1 MKMTF
6 RWWYPDDNAIDLE
19 YIRQIPGVVGIVGEL
34 VKPVG
39 SVWPY
44 DEILALKNRVEQH
57 GLTLEVIESV
67 KVHED
72 IKLGLDT
79 RDYYIDAYI
88 ENIRNLGRAGIKVI
102 CYDFMPVFDWMRTQ
116 TDKKLP
122 DGSSTL
128 VYYKEDLEKCDPLE
142 GDFALS
148 DWEAVYTKE
157 ELRRLF
163 KSYAELGEE
172 GLWRNLEYFLKRV
185 IPVAEEC
192 DVRMAMHPDDPCWSI
207 FGLPRIITCEENID
221 RMLAI
226 VDSPYNALTLCSGS
240 LGCSSKNDVPRLIY
254 KYASQGK
261 IAFGHVRNVKLLGD
275 GSFEESAHFSK
286 YGSLDIVAIMKA
298 YHDANYQGYIRPD
311 HGRMIWGEKGNAGYG
326 LYDRALGAMYL
337 NGIWETLEKLNR

>member
-6 RWWYPDDNAIDLE
+6 RWYPADDAIDLE

-34 VKPVG
+34 MKPVG

-44 DEILALKNRVEQH
+44 DEILSLKNQVEQH
-57 GLTLEVIESV
+57 GLSLEVIESV

-79 RDYYIDAYI
+79 KDRYIDAYL
-88 ENIRNLGRAGIKVI
+88 ETIRNLGRAGIKVI

-116 TDKKLP
+116 TDKKLQ

-128 VYYKEDLEKCDPLE
+128 VYYKEDIEKCDPLE

-157 ELRRLF
+157 ELRRLL
-163 KSYAELGEE
+163 KSYQELGED
-172 GLWRNLEYFLKRV
+172 GLWRNLDYFLQRV
-185 IPVAEEC
+185 IPVAAESG
-192 DVRMAMHPDDPCWSI
+192 VRMAMHPDDPCWSI

-240 LGCSSKNDVPRLIY
+240 LGCSKHNNVPQLIY

-261 IAFGHVRNVKLLGD
+261 IAFGHARNLKLLED

-286 YGSLDIVAIMKA
+286 EGSLDMVAIMKA
-298 YHDANYQGYIRPD
+298 YHDAGYDGYIRPD

-337 NGIWETLEKLNR
+337 NGIWETLEKLKC

>member
-6 RWWYPDDNAIDLE
+6 RWYPADDAIDLE

-34 VKPVG
+34 MKPVG

-44 DEILALKNRVEQH
+44 DEILSLKNQVEQH
-57 GLTLEVIESV
+57 GLSLEVIESV

-79 RDYYIDAYI
+79 KDRYIDAYL
-88 ENIRNLGRAGIKVI
+88 ETIRNLGRAGIKVI

-116 TDKKLP
+116 TDKRLQ

-128 VYYKEDLEKCDPLE
+128 VYYKEDIEKCDPLE

-148 DWEAVYTKE
+148 DWEVVYTKE
-157 ELRRLF
+157 ELRRLL
-163 KSYAELGEE
+163 KSYQELGED
-172 GLWRNLEYFLKRV
+172 GLWRNLDYFLQRV
-185 IPVAEEC
+185 IPVAAESG
-192 DVRMAMHPDDPCWSI
+192 VRMAMHPDDPCWSI

-240 LGCSSKNDVPRLIY
+240 LGCSKHNNVPQLIY

-261 IAFGHVRNVKLLGD
+261 IAFGHARNLKLLED

-286 YGSLDIVAIMKA
+286 EGSLDMVAIMKA
-298 YHDANYQGYIRPD
+298 YHDAGYDGYIRPD

-337 NGIWETLEKLNR
+337 NGIWETLEKLKC

>member
-6 RWWYPDDNAIDLE
+6 RWYPADDAIDLE

-34 VKPVG
+34 IKPIG

-44 DEILALKNRVEQH
+44 DEILSLKNQVEQH
-57 GLTLEVIESV
+57 GLSLEVIESV

-79 RDYYIDAYI
+79 KDRYIDAYL
-88 ENIRNLGRAGIKVI
+88 ETIRNLGRAGIKVI

-116 TDKKLP
+116 TDKKLQ

-128 VYYKEDLEKCDPLE
+128 VYYKEDIEKCDPLE

-148 DWEAVYTKE
+148 DWEVVYTKE
-157 ELRRLF
+157 ELRRLL
-163 KSYAELGEE
+163 KSYQELGED
-172 GLWRNLEYFLKRV
+172 GLWRNLDYFLQRV
-185 IPVAEEC
+185 IPVAAESG
-192 DVRMAMHPDDPCWSI
+192 VRMAMHPDDPCWSI

-240 LGCSSKNDVPRLIY
+240 LGCSKHNNVPQLIY

-261 IAFGHVRNVKLLGD
+261 IAFGHARNLKLLED

-286 YGSLDIVAIMKA
+286 EGSLDMVAIMKA
-298 YHDANYQGYIRPD
+298 YHDAGYDGYIRPD

-337 NGIWETLEKLNR
+337 NGIWETLEKLKC